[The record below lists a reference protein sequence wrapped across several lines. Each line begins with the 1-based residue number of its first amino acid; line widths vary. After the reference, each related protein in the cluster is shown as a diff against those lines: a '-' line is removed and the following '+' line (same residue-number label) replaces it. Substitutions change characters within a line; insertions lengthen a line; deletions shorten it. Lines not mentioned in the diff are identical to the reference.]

1 MQFFYVWNY
10 SKIKK
15 LFKIFA
21 LKGTSIAVVCALVAQ
36 LCLTL
41 CNPMDSSPSGS
52 SVHGIFQARILHWVV
67 IPFSTESS
75 QPKVWT
81 QVSWIAGRLFTVW
94 ATRKALYIYTHICT
108 HIYIYIYVF
117 LCVCVCVCVGLK
129 YSKSKLVSQN
139 KKHMRYKIISAQTFH
154 SFFW

>member
-21 LKGTSIAVVCALVAQ
+21 LKGTIIAVVCALVTQ

-52 SVHGIFQARILHWVV
+52 SVHGIFQARILYWVV

-94 ATRKALYIYTHICT
+94 ATRKANIYVCVYTHTYTHI
-108 HIYIYIYVF
+108 HIYIF
-117 LCVCVCVCVGLK
+117 LCVCVCVCMCWFKVL
-129 YSKSKLVSQN
+129 
-139 KKHMRYKIISAQTFH
+139 
-154 SFFW
+154 

>member
-15 LFKIFA
+15 LFKNFA

-67 IPFSTESS
+67 IPFSTGSS
-75 QPKVWT
+75 QPTVWT

-94 ATRKALYIYTHICT
+94 ATRKALYMCVYIYTHTHMYT
-108 HIYIYIYVF
+108 HIHIHICIS
-117 LCVCVCVCVGLK
+117 LCVCVCVCVCWFKVL
-129 YSKSKLVSQN
+129 
-139 KKHMRYKIISAQTFH
+139 
-154 SFFW
+154 